1 MNLSE
6 WSELKTHFNK
16 IYSFFKS
23 ENNAIYDKNIFNE
36 IDDLTNL
43 YLGKKSEINEDDKNE
58 NEINIYLKKTG
69 LNRNT
74 FYPGADI
81 FNENNISFD
90 IINNDGSNNNKF
102 NEIDLG
108 KKSGFPN

>member
-43 YLGKKSEINEDDKNE
+43 YLGKKVK
-58 NEINIYLKKTG
+58 
-69 LNRNT
+69 
-74 FYPGADI
+74 
-81 FNENNISFD
+81 
-90 IINNDGSNNNKF
+90 
-102 NEIDLG
+102 
-108 KKSGFPN
+108 